1 LLRISI
7 WLSQLLF
14 EVIISIIT
22 YLIHNNIYY
31 KYRNCLNSH
40 IGKKEDYCVLKAIE
54 IIDLPA
60 PIIYFEMNFIP
71 VIPAGNDDAN
81 NQIKENN

>member
-1 LLRISI
+1 MGR
-7 WLSQLLF
+7 
-14 EVIISIIT
+14 
-22 YLIHNNIYY
+22 
-31 KYRNCLNSH
+31 
-40 IGKKEDYCVLKAIE
+40 KEDYYVLKAME
-54 IIDLPA
+54 MIDLPA